1 MDLTYV
7 SDKVRPSQ
15 VNGPQESDVPKH
27 LLHRPLT
34 LPPTLREIVLNRKS
48 LLAIAALAAFAAS
61 AAPAQAQSSVT
72 LYGLID
78 AGISYAN
85 HSAAGTGSSK
95 IFKYDDGVSQGS
107 RWGLR
112 GAEDLGGG
120 LKAIFTLESGF
131 NSGNGTLG
139 QGGAEFG
146 RQAYVGISKS
156 DVGSVTLGR
165 QYSFS
170 TDYLGGA
177 YSIGG
182 QTVAGN
188 YAYHINDVDQLT
200 SSRINNSIKFS
211 SANFYGVTFGGLYG
225 FSNQAGAFSGSP
237 TTTAGGVTTQGSSR
251 AYSFGLNYA
260 AGPFSIGTAYTDIHF
275 PASATPAFS
284 TSIANVA
291 TGGTKDLRTF
301 GIGANY
307 KIADATLFAL
317 WTNTRFEAI
326 GGATSKFNTYELGG
340 KYAFTPAVTGS
351 LGYTYMKLTDAAQG
365 KWQQVDASVDY
376 ALSKRTDVYV
386 LGIYQHASGSNN
398 GTDVQAQIGSS
409 TSYFGTSGRGA
420 NDQIA
425 ARVGIRHKF

>member
-1 MDLTYV
+1 M
-7 SDKVRPSQ
+7 
-15 VNGPQESDVPKH
+15 
-27 LLHRPLT
+27 
-34 LPPTLREIVLNRKS
+34 NRKS

-376 ALSKRTDVYV
+376 SLSKRTDVYV